1 MSSSEDKQKE
11 LNKLME
17 DIGSTEARAR
27 GADILARFRS
37 SQPSPIIAFWNNFV
51 SSHPDEEAEFCKL

>member
-11 LNKLME
+11 LKELNE
-17 DIGSTEARAR
+17 VIGSPEESAR
-27 GADILARFRS
+27 GADILTQFRS
-37 SQPSPIIAFWNNFV
+37 GQPSPIIAFWNNFV